1 MQDMIL
7 SKVILYAPT
16 GIFIVMLILAFIL
29 TANLR
34 QMKRLNKRLNDTLK
48 KAEDY
53 FDYII
58 EEEERTEETKVKTV
72 EKKESKGAQKAKEA
86 ALLQDVLMEYF
97 P

>member
-48 KAEDY
+48 KAEAY

-72 EKKESKGAQKAKEA
+72 EKKESKGSQKAKEA

>member
-48 KAEDY
+48 KAEAY

-58 EEEERTEETKVKTV
+58 EEEERTDETKVKTV
-72 EKKESKGAQKAKEA
+72 EKKESKGSQKAKEA

>member
-48 KAEDY
+48 KAEAY
-53 FDYII
+53 LDYII
-58 EEEERTEETKVKTV
+58 EEEERTDETKVKTV
-72 EKKESKGAQKAKEA
+72 EKKESKGSQKAKEA

>member
-16 GIFIVMLILAFIL
+16 GIFIVMLVLAFIM

-48 KAEDY
+48 KAEAY
-53 FDYII
+53 LDYII

-72 EKKESKGAQKAKEA
+72 EKKESTGSQKAKEA

>member
-16 GIFIVMLILAFIL
+16 GIFIVMLVLAFIL

-48 KAEDY
+48 KAEAY

-72 EKKESKGAQKAKEA
+72 EKKESKGSQKAKEA